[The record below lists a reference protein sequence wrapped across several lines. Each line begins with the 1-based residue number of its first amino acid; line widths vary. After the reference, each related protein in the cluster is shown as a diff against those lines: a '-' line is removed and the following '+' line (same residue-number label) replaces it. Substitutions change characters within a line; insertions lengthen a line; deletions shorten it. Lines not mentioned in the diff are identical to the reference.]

1 MGFQP
6 SEVQCS
12 NYKLSRSSPWEASL
26 RRSARK
32 TKCTATC
39 GIIQKRARSGSRGP
53 QVFSSLYATLL
64 LLENLASSSRWC
76 CETTGKVDLVTNLPR
91 SPHEPRNKLSGSC
104 TDHLDNDQAEQCK
117 LDPSAPYYD
126 NHEFDD
132 HNSTHA
138 RGMTAITFNVALH
151 IYGPRK
157 CRQIF
162 PPPTLSGG
170 KGPQ

>member
-1 MGFQP
+1 MYRNLWDH
-6 SEVQCS
+6 SEES
-12 NYKLSRSSPWEASL
+12 KI
-26 RRSARK
+26 
-32 TKCTATC
+32 
-39 GIIQKRARSGSRGP
+39 GISWSTS
-53 QVFSSLYATLL
+53 FSSLHATLP

-104 TDHLDNDQAEQCK
+104 TDHLDNDEAEQCK
-117 LDPSAPYYD
+117 LDPSATYYD

-132 HNSTHA
+132 HDSTNA
-138 RGMTAITFNVALH
+138 RGMTAITFNAALH

-170 KGPQ
+170 KGHQ

>member
-76 CETTGKVDLVTNLPR
+76 CETTGKVDLVTDVPHTNLEISSAAR
-91 SPHEPRNKLSGSC
+91 AQTTSITMKRNKANSTRALRITTPTNS
-104 TDHLDNDQAEQCK
+104 TIHD
-117 LDPSAPYYD
+117 
-126 NHEFDD
+126 
-132 HNSTHA
+132 STHA